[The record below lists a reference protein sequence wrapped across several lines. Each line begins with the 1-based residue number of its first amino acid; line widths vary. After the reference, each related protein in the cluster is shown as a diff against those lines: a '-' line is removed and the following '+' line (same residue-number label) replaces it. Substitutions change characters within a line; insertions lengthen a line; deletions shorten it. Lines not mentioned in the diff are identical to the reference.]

1 MPTRQAPVHSGF
13 DATTTAKEIMA
24 GRHLSSTTAIVTGG
38 YSGLG
43 LEAARMLASAGA
55 SVIVPARDVARANGA
70 LQSIS
75 GIEVAPLDLM
85 DPDSIDAFARTFL
98 ATGKPLHL
106 LLNSAGIMAPPLQRD
121 SRGYE
126 SQFSTNHLGHY
137 HLAMRVWSALRRAN
151 GARVVSVS
159 SLGHRLSA
167 VDFEDPNFEQR
178 PYDKW
183 KAYGQSKTANAL
195 FAVEAD
201 RLGENDGIRAF
212 SLHPGAIFT
221 PLSRHLD
228 LEDLRRVGAVDADGK
243 ILSTEQAGFK
253 TVEQGAATLLWC
265 ATSPQLDGLGGVYC
279 ENCDV
284 ASVTTSNEERG
295 GVRPW
300 AVDPGMAQQLWD
312 LSRRLTGAQP
322 GVAS

>member
-1 MPTRQAPVHSGF
+1 MPTRQAPIHSGF
-13 DATTTAKEIMA
+13 DATTTAQDVMA
-24 GRHLSSTTAIVTGG
+24 GQHMCGTTAIVTGG

-43 LEAARMLASAGA
+43 FESARMLASAGA
-55 SVIVPARDVARANGA
+55 SVIVPALNIARANEA
-70 LQSIS
+70 LKGIA
-75 GIEVAPLDLM
+75 GIEVARLDLM
-85 DPDSIDAFARTFL
+85 DPGSIDAFARTFL

-106 LLNSAGIMAPPLQRD
+106 LLNSAGTMAPPLQRD

-137 HLAMRVWSALRRAN
+137 HLTMRVWSALRRAN

-159 SLGHRLSA
+159 SLGHRLAA
-167 VDFEDPNFEQR
+167 VDFEDPNFERR

-212 SLHPGAIFT
+212 SLHPGSILT

-228 LEDLRRVGAVDADGK
+228 LEDLRRVGATDADGK

-253 TVEQGAATLLWC
+253 TIQQGAATPLWC

-279 ENCDV
+279 EDCDV
-284 ASVTTSNEERG
+284 ARVTTSNDQRG

-300 AVDPGMAQQLWD
+300 AVDPDLAQQLWD
-312 LSRRLTGAQP
+312 LSGRLTGARL
-322 GVAS
+322 GVAG